1 MVIVENRGNKMI
13 TMVMNLVTDD
23 NSYKFGRF
31 EKSDTKCKADTR
43 FSSFIVSEGGKQNAP
58 VAQTEHETW

>member
-23 NSYKFGRF
+23 NSYKLALNIYCRYRV
-31 EKSDTKCKADTR
+31 KWS
-43 FSSFIVSEGGKQNAP
+43 
-58 VAQTEHETW
+58 